1 MTKVIV
7 SMMGNMSAALVKWA
21 LVAVLW
27 IGSVV
32 FVTTNALALDAISDA
47 MMRFAGIPTIHL
59 DQKRKMAK
67 AQTDLTA
74 QKNQTARAKTRLN
87 EERILRKRAIKSH
100 SAKVSRVASK
110 MAVRNVTDAGQ
121 SLIPVVGGLVSIPIA
136 AADVY
141 AACEM
146 VDMQNDLNA
155 AFDLSSELSDMESVC
170 VTAVNQIEELQRE
183 AEQKLAD
190 MKETSQQA
198 STKVQEWS
206 ESMPSTGEIREAVL
220 NAMRITAEED

>member
-21 LVAVLW
+21 LIAVLW

-47 MMRFAGIPTIHL
+47 MMRVAGIPTIHL
-59 DQKRKMAK
+59 GQKRKVAK

-87 EERILRKRAIKSH
+87 EERVMRKRAIKNH
-100 SAKVSRVASK
+100 STKVSRFVSK
-110 MAVRNVTDAGQ
+110 MAVRNVSDAGQ
-121 SLIPVVGGLVSIPIA
+121 SLIPVVGGLISIPLA

-146 VDMQNDLNA
+146 VDMQNDLNVE
-155 AFDLSSELSDMESVC
+155 FNLEDELSDMESVC
-170 VTAVNQIEELQRE
+170 VTAVDQVEDFQHE
-183 AEQKLAD
+183 AELKLEE
-190 MKETSQQA
+190 MKEATQQVSA
-198 STKVQEWS
+198 KVEEWS
-206 ESMPSTGEIREAVL
+206 DRVPSGSEMRDAVL
-220 NAMRITAEED
+220 NAMRITAKEG